1 MLNTGYKKNNISQ
14 WAILRLKINIF
25 TYNILNKL
33 LYISKKDGRNKKLF
47 N

>member
-1 MLNTGYKKNNISQ
+1 MLNTDYKKITLVNGLY
-14 WAILRLKINIF
+14 WAFKINIF

-33 LYISKKDGRNKKLF
+33 LYISKKDGRNKELF